1 MGAEQVLLSGRVEA
15 GMILRALSKTGWL
28 VIAAVAVVLFGLA
41 GLARPSFLGLKFDP
55 FGIDARKIDRLES
68 EVSVLE
74 REATGN
80 AEIAAATQTFHTREV
95 VIRDLSRQ
103 AEIEARTASDAETP
117 LDPDRVARIRAAD
130 NRLCIVAPTICA
142 SLDAA
147 GSGANAVPVT
157 DSAR

>member
-1 MGAEQVLLSGRVEA
+1 VRYFR
-15 GMILRALSKTGWL
+15 IITPTGWL

-41 GLARPSFLGLKFDP
+41 GLARPSFFGLKFDP
-55 FGIDARKIDRLES
+55 FGIDARKIDRLET

-95 VIRDLSRQ
+95 VIRELSRQ

-117 LDPDRVARIRAAD
+117 LTPDRVGRLRAAD
-130 NRLCIVAPTICA
+130 HRLCSAHPAICPNP
-142 SLDAA
+142 DAA
-147 GSGANAVPVT
+147 AGGADAVPVA
-157 DSAR
+157 DDAR

>member
-1 MGAEQVLLSGRVEA
+1 
-15 GMILRALSKTGWL
+15 MILRALSKTGWL

>member
-1 MGAEQVLLSGRVEA
+1 MKY
-15 GMILRALSKTGWL
+15 LRIITPTGWL

-41 GLARPSFLGLKFDP
+41 GLARPRFLGLKFDP

-80 AEIAAATQTFHTREV
+80 AEIAQATQTFHTREV
-95 VIRDLSRQ
+95 VIRELSRN
-103 AEIEARTASDAETP
+103 AEIEARNAPDAETP

-130 NRLCIVAPTICA
+130 NRLCIVTPAICPAPDI
-142 SLDAA
+142 A
-147 GSGANAVPVT
+147 GSREDAVPVA
-157 DSAR
+157 DVAG

>member
-1 MGAEQVLLSGRVEA
+1 MKY
-15 GMILRALSKTGWL
+15 LRIITPTGWL
-28 VIAAVAVVLFGLA
+28 VIAAVAVVLFGFA
-41 GLARPSFLGLKFDP
+41 GLARPNFLGLKFDP

-103 AEIEARTASDAETP
+103 AETEARTALDAETP

-130 NRLCIVAPTICA
+130 HRLCIVAPSICT
-142 SLDAA
+142 SPDLA
-147 GSGANAVPVT
+147 GSGADAVPVA
-157 DSAR
+157 DPSR

>member
-1 MGAEQVLLSGRVEA
+1 MKY
-15 GMILRALSKTGWL
+15 LRIITPTGWL
-28 VIAAVAVVLFGLA
+28 IIAAVAVVLFGVA

-80 AEIAAATQTFHTREV
+80 AEIATATQTFHTREV
-95 VIRDLSRQ
+95 VIRELSRN
-103 AEIEARTASDAETP
+103 AEIDARKAHDAETP

-130 NRLCIVAPTICA
+130 NRLCIVTPAICPAPDP
-142 SLDAA
+142 S
-147 GSGANAVPVT
+147 GSRPDAVPVA
-157 DSAR
+157 DDAG